1 MRNFEEELE
10 KLHVWNFHE
19 RNLYEIDSNMYR
31 GRKKKKERKRLHPRS
46 HSIWITR
53 TQWGARLVRSLAG
66 SFFGKYVT
74 CTLITGILFKWATT
88 LPHVVESFVREA
100 LHFYRETI
108 SPWIIRRSDEPSLF
122 VAFLCGNLR
131 ATLLSMRITIVISSG
146 GIFIKPFLVTIVR
159 YCGTKCSKY
168 DEI

>member
-1 MRNFEEELE
+1 MKFSRS
-10 KLHVWNFHE
+10 
-19 RNLYEIDSNMYR
+19 LYEIDSNMYR
-31 GRKKKKERKRLHPRS
+31 GRKKKERKRLHPRS

-108 SPWIIRRSDEPSLF
+108 SPWIIRRSNEPSLF